1 MDCSQPGSSVH
12 GIFQIRILEWV
23 VISYS
28 RGSSWPRDWTHV
40 SCISCIGQ
48 MDSLLL
54 HHLGTLLS
62 SVLASIMPRASLDSG
77 EVPALMIHRRE
88 KKMQLLGASVLHLS
102 KIEARETSTHAV
114 KAKSVWNTGPNTGP
128 CQALLS
134 HICLFKSFI
143 TNTPLSPSAL
153 THEVKQVTLLLLQLH
168 GDFDQTNEEILTS
181 VHNPL

>member
-1 MDCSQPGSSVH
+1 
-12 GIFQIRILEWV
+12 
-23 VISYS
+23 
-28 RGSSWPRDWTHV
+28 
-40 SCISCIGQ
+40 
-48 MDSLLL
+48 
-54 HHLGTLLS
+54 
-62 SVLASIMPRASLDSG
+62 
-77 EVPALMIHRRE
+77 
-88 KKMQLLGASVLHLS
+88 MQLLGASVLHLS
-102 KIEARETSTHAV
+102 KIEARETSTYAV